1 MCGIIGYVGE
11 RQSAKD
17 VVIDGLKALEYRGYD
32 SAGIALATDK
42 KIKIFKTTGRVKG
55 LEIKVPDINA
65 GVGIGHTRWATH
77 GKVCEENAH
86 PHLSFDGKI
95 AIVHNGVISNAR
107 SLKAELVE
115 KGIPFSSS
123 TDSEIIAHLLA
134 LEDCDMEKAIENVG
148 KKLEGATTFLALK
161 AGEEAIYM
169 RRCGASLAV
178 GLGEGENFVASDTL
192 ALGKY
197 TQTVVILS
205 DGECAKITPR
215 STKFFKD
222 GKFVVKKP
230 IKINR
235 TAPKEC
241 SCHMRSEID
250 EIPRALLR
258 TFKQISQGLNDSVLE
273 TLKNAD
279 KIIFCGCGTAY
290 HAGLYGKAI
299 FEKILNISCE
309 CVVASEFDEVRFCGE
324 KVAGVF
330 ITQSGETADT
340 LLALKRCKAQGGKT
354 VALTNVEASSITF
367 EADETLYLGA
377 GTEVAVAATK
387 SYVCQ
392 LLALYIL
399 AKACVGQSVSKGEI
413 TRVANCA
420 RDICAVSLYED
431 KIKKA
436 KLFFIG
442 KGIDFITAQ
451 EGSLKF
457 KEITYK
463 MTDAYQAGEL
473 KHGTIAL
480 VDGKSVVIVVATNGK
495 DKERIEA
502 SVSEL
507 KSRGAYVIAIESIGE
522 TGANKTY
529 ELPRISDDLLLPVLS
544 VIPLQSLALT
554 ASLCL
559 GLDPDKPR
567 NLAKSVT
574 VI

>member
-1 MCGIIGYVGE
+1 M
-11 RQSAKD
+11 
-17 VVIDGLKALEYRGYD
+17 
-32 SAGIALATDK
+32 
-42 KIKIFKTTGRVKG
+42 
-55 LEIKVPDINA
+55 
-65 GVGIGHTRWATH
+65 
-77 GKVCEENAH
+77 
-86 PHLSFDGKI
+86 
-95 AIVHNGVISNAR
+95 
-107 SLKAELVE
+107 
-115 KGIPFSSS
+115 
-123 TDSEIIAHLLA
+123 
-134 LEDCDMEKAIENVG
+134 
-148 KKLEGATTFLALK
+148 
-161 AGEEAIYM
+161 
-169 RRCGASLAV
+169 
-178 GLGEGENFVASDTL
+178 
-192 ALGKY
+192 
-197 TQTVVILS
+197 
-205 DGECAKITPR
+205 
-215 STKFFKD
+215 
-222 GKFVVKKP
+222 
-230 IKINR
+230 
-235 TAPKEC
+235 
-241 SCHMRSEID
+241 
-250 EIPRALLR
+250 
-258 TFKQISQGLNDSVLE
+258 
-273 TLKNAD
+273 
-279 KIIFCGCGTAY
+279 
-290 HAGLYGKAI
+290 
-299 FEKILNISCE
+299 
-309 CVVASEFDEVRFCGE
+309 RFCGE